1 MSARR
6 QRLARRGSR
15 LSSRVRAWLER
26 RVFGRAVLG
35 AARGYTRH
43 ATSQLAAAVS
53 YRMLFSLVPLV
64 ALVVS
69 IADILLPDKG
79 RDAVARWLASVAPG
93 RALDS
98 SVEHALTSSRVP
110 PTIAGLVSLVVLL
123 WAASGMM
130 GSIRIAFRVIW
141 ENDLRRNYVQ
151 SKMLD
156 FALVVGVGLIAV
168 ASFGATLL
176 TQVLA
181 EIGHDLSQKLGAAT
195 EGRVVAVAAEILASA
210 ALTFGV
216 LVGLYRSVP
225 PVAPRF
231 RAIWLPALLA
241 TVGFHLATAV
251 YALYL
256 ANYGNVTAVY
266 GPLAAVLGFL
276 LVVQVGVIVILLG
289 AELTAAWPEPGAPRR
304 TRQSR

>member
-1 MSARR
+1 M
-6 QRLARRGSR
+6 
-15 LSSRVRAWLER
+15 
-26 RVFGRAVLG
+26 LG
-35 AARGYTRH
+35 AAGGYTRH

-64 ALVVS
+64 AFVVS
-69 IADILLPDKG
+69 VADILLPDKG
-79 RDAVARWLASVAPG
+79 RDAVARWLASIVPG

-98 SVEHALTSSRVP
+98 SVEHALTSSRIP
-110 PTIAGLVSLVVLL
+110 PTIAGLISLVFLL

-141 ENDLRRNYVQ
+141 ENDLRRKYVQ
-151 SKMLD
+151 SKLLD

-181 EIGHDLSQKLGAAT
+181 EIGHDLSQKIGAAT
-195 EGRVVAVAAEILASA
+195 GGRAVAVAAEVFTSA

-216 LVGLYRSVP
+216 LVGLYRTVP
-225 PVAPRF
+225 PVAPRL
-231 RAIWLPALLA
+231 RAIWFPALLA
-241 TVGFHLATAV
+241 TIGFHLATAV

-256 ANYGNVTAVY
+256 ARYGNVNAVY

-276 LVVQVGVIVILLG
+276 LVVHVGVTVILFG
-289 AELTAAWPEPGAPRR
+289 AELTAAWPEPDA
-304 TRQSR
+304 SD

>member
-1 MSARR
+1 MGARR
-6 QRLARRGSR
+6 QRLSRRA
-15 LSSRVRAWLER
+15 SRVSGRVGAWLGKR
-26 RVFGRAVLG
+26 PFGRAVLG
-35 AARGYTRH
+35 AAGGYTRH

-53 YRMLFSLVPLV
+53 FRMLFSLVPLV
-64 ALVVS
+64 AFVVS
-69 IADILLPDKG
+69 VADILLPDNG
-79 RDAVARWLASVAPG
+79 RAAVARWLASVTPG

-98 SVEHALTSSRVP
+98 SVEDALTSSRVP
-110 PTIAGLVSLVVLL
+110 PTIAGLVSLAFLL

-141 ENDLRRNYVQ
+141 ENDLRRKYVQ
-151 SKMLD
+151 SKLLD
-156 FALVVGVGLIAV
+156 FALVVAVGLVAV

-181 EIGHDLSQKLGAAT
+181 EIGHDLSQKLGGAT
-195 EGRVVAVAAEILASA
+195 QGRAVAVAAEVVTSG

-241 TVGFHLATAV
+241 TIGFHLATAV

-256 ANYGNVTAVY
+256 ASYGNVTAVY
-266 GPLAAVLGFL
+266 GPLGAVLGFL
-276 LVVQVGVIVILLG
+276 LVVHVGVITILLG
-289 AELTAAWPEPGAPRR
+289 AELTAAWPEPDG
-304 TRQSR
+304 SY

>member
-1 MSARR
+1 MGARR
-6 QRLARRGSR
+6 QRLSRRGSAV
-15 LSSRVRAWLER
+15 SGRVRAWLGKR
-26 RVFGRAVLG
+26 AFGRAALG
-35 AARGYTRH
+35 AAGGYTRH

-53 YRMLFSLVPLV
+53 FRMLFSLVPL
-64 ALVVS
+64 AAFVVS
-69 IADILLPDKG
+69 VADILLPDKG
-79 RDAVARWLASVAPG
+79 RAAVANWLASVTPG

-98 SVEHALTSSRVP
+98 SVEQALTSSRVP
-110 PTIAGLVSLVVLL
+110 PTIAGLISLAFLL

-141 ENDLRRNYVQ
+141 ENDLRRKYVQ
-151 SKMLD
+151 SKLLD
-156 FALVVGVGLIAV
+156 FALVVGVGLVAV

-181 EIGHDLSQKLGAAT
+181 EIGHDLSQKLGVAT
-195 EGRVVAVAAEILASA
+195 QGRAVAVAAEVLTSA

-231 RAIWLPALLA
+231 RTIWLPALLA
-241 TVGFHLATAV
+241 TIGFHLATAV

-256 ANYGNVTAVY
+256 ARYGNVTAVY
-266 GPLAAVLGFL
+266 GPLGAVLGFL
-276 LVVQVGVIVILLG
+276 LVVHVGVIIILLG
-289 AELTAAWPEPGAPRR
+289 AELTAAWPDSDG
-304 TRQSR
+304 SY